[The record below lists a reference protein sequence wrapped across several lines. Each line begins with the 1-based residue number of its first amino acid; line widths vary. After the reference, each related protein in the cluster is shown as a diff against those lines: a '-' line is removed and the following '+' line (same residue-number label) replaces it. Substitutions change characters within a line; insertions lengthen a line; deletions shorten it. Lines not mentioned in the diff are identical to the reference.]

1 MRRIVVLGGRGFF
14 GRAIVEL
21 LRAAGEV
28 PLVAS
33 RSAEADVPVDVEE
46 PVSLRTALRTHD
58 VVIDTVG
65 PFQDRST
72 ALVEAALDIGFDLV
86 DISDSIAYVGKIDRL
101 RADIEAR
108 PIRLLTACSA
118 MSAITAAMIK
128 LSGVEKP
135 VRVTGFIA
143 PATRYTANS
152 ATAVSLLRSIGQPI
166 QVWRDGG
173 LVTEFGWLTRRT
185 LELPPP
191 LGRIR
196 GYLVETVDSLTLP
209 RLWPTLRTAEY
220 YVDARVPGMNTAFL
234 LAARV
239 PAIRS
244 LLERTRAVG
253 LVLARRLGYR
263 RGGLAYEIQTADE
276 TVTRCTIAG
285 ERSYL
290 IPIIPAVLAARAL
303 ANGRFAY
310 QGLVPPNRHVDLKE
324 LAQFFDLYGITVTKE
339 ETQ

>member
-14 GRAIVEL
+14 GRKIVEL
-21 LRAAGEV
+21 LRAAGAAPV
-28 PLVAS
+28 IAS
-33 RSAEADVPVDVEE
+33 RSAGADVRLDVED
-46 PVSLRTALRTHD
+46 PASLRSALQTHD

-72 ALVEAALDIGFDLV
+72 ALVEAAIEIGFDLV
-86 DISDSIAYVGKIDRL
+86 DISDSLAYAAKIDRL
-101 RADIEAR
+101 RAAVEDR
-108 PIRLLTACSA
+108 PIRVLTACSA
-118 MSAITAAMIK
+118 MSAISAAMIK
-128 LSGVEKP
+128 LSGAEKP

-152 ATAVSLLRSIGQPI
+152 ATAVSLLHSIGRPI
-166 QVWRDGG
+166 QVWRESR
-173 LVTEFGWLTRRT
+173 LVTEFGWRTRRT

-191 LGRIR
+191 LGRIC

-209 RLWPTLRTAEY
+209 RLWPTLRTAEF
-220 YVDARVPGMNTAFL
+220 YVDARLPGMNTAFS

-244 LLERTRAVG
+244 LLERGRAVG

-263 RGGLAYEIQTADE
+263 TGGLAYEIQTADK
-276 TVTRCTIAG
+276 TFTRCTIAG

-290 IPIIPAVLAARAL
+290 IPIIPAVLAARSI
-303 ANGRFAY
+303 ANECFAY
-310 QGLVPPNRHVDLKE
+310 QGFVPPDRHVE
-324 LAQFFDLYGITVTKE
+324 LEQLVRFFDLHGITVTRE
-339 ETQ
+339 EAS